1 MFALVIVSRSHLELE
16 IFRQLQIQRQT
27 GGENETIGAD
37 PNTREQG
44 NRLSVLTIGADP
56 NMREQGNRLSVLIAN
71 CIKIWI
77 VKIDTIVS
85 LYYQLFVI

>member
-16 IFRQLQIQRQT
+16 IFRQLQIQRQI
-27 GGENETIGAD
+27 GGE
-37 PNTREQG
+37 NTREQG
-44 NRLSVLTIGADP
+44 NKLSI
-56 NMREQGNRLSVLIAN
+56 LIAI
-71 CIKIWI
+71 CIRIWI

>member
-16 IFRQLQIQRQT
+16 IFRQLQIQRQI
-27 GGENETIGAD
+27 GGENETIGED

-44 NRLSVLTIGADP
+44 NK
-56 NMREQGNRLSVLIAN
+56 LSVLIAI
-71 CIKIWI
+71 CIRIWI

>member
-16 IFRQLQIQRQT
+16 IFRQLQNQRQI
-27 GGENETIGAD
+27 GEENETIGAD

-44 NRLSVLTIGADP
+44 NKLSI
-56 NMREQGNRLSVLIAN
+56 LIAI
-71 CIKIWI
+71 CIRIWI